1 MARNLHFQRKRKDL
15 SGFTLLEVL
24 VSVAIL
30 AIIMAAIY
38 SAYVTNVEA
47 IQIARENGQ
56 VHQTARIVLDLM
68 TRDLQS
74 ALAELRV
81 PSETTRLGLIGKN
94 QDRDG
99 RRMDRIDFTSLTHMA
114 LTEQGPNTDL
124 CEIGYMVVE
133 DEEQEE
139 VLVLMRRDDPSPD
152 EDFTEGGG
160 MQELARDILEFK
172 ITYEDSTGEEG
183 DSWGTEETGETSG
196 LPVLIKVR
204 LVLKDTLNREHVF
217 TTSIHPE
224 LAGTKK
230 ES

>member
-68 TRDLQS
+68 TRDLES

-81 PSETTRLGLIGKN
+81 TSETTRLGLIGKN

-99 RRMDRIDFTSLTHMA
+99 RRVDRIDFTTLTHMA
-114 LTEQGPNTDL
+114 LTLLG
-124 CEIGYMVVE
+124 
-133 DEEQEE
+133 
-139 VLVLMRRDDPSPD
+139 
-152 EDFTEGGG
+152 
-160 MQELARDILEFK
+160 
-172 ITYEDSTGEEG
+172 
-183 DSWGTEETGETSG
+183 
-196 LPVLIKVR
+196 
-204 LVLKDTLNREHVF
+204 HV
-217 TTSIHPE
+217 
-224 LAGTKK
+224 G
-230 ES
+230 